1 MIERKQ
7 SFLERLTGA
16 RVVDEYTEEHVSSQS
31 RSGRAKIAVR
41 AHEEPVYR
49 QMNMREEDLVEEE
62 EIVEEEEEEVEAGL
76 AIDMYESDNE
86 LVIQSMIAGV
96 TTENLQVAITRD
108 MVTIRGKRIPLHG
121 IPESR
126 YIERELYW
134 GVFSRE
140 IQLPF
145 EIDTDGAEAVEKYG
159 LLIIRLPKLDS
170 NRMQE
175 LKVKSI

>member
-1 MIERKQ
+1 MKERKQ

-16 RVVDEYTEEHVSSQS
+16 RLVEDEREDHYPAQTWVPEPEEDDAPRENESYDSETTEEDE
-31 RSGRAKIAVR
+31 GD
-41 AHEEPVYR
+41 E
-49 QMNMREEDLVEEE
+49 
-62 EIVEEEEEEVEAGL
+62 EAGL

-96 TTENLQVAITRD
+96 TPENLHIAITRD
-108 MVTIRGKRIPLHG
+108 MVTLRGKRVAPQG
-121 IPESR
+121 IPEDQ

-134 GVFSRE
+134 GTFSRE
-140 IQLPF
+140 ITLPF
-145 EIDTDGAEAVEKYG
+145 EIDTEGAEAVEKYG
-159 LLIIRLPKLDS
+159 LLIIRLPKLDM